1 MSLQKDRLSWALIGL
16 LLVAVGAAAYFILWP
31 QLQPHLTLRLGDGV
45 FTARVVGA
53 EEYAKQG
60 GIQPDVQLPE
70 GHAVL
75 YVHNSDGSWL
85 VDMRKRHALSDI
97 VWVNSAKKV
106 VHIVKNASADS
117 VSGTVFGSEKAAR
130 YVIELR
136 GGTVDAKAI
145 KINGLATFDESNTEG
160 LKQ

>member
-16 LLVAVGAAAYFILWP
+16 FLLAVGTAAYFILWP
-31 QLQPHLTLRLGDGV
+31 QLQPHVTLRLGDGV
-45 FTARVVGA
+45 FTARVVSA
-53 EEYAKQG
+53 EEYAKQRG
-60 GIQPDVQLPE
+60 VQPDVLLPE
-70 GHAVL
+70 GRAVL

-85 VDMRKRHALSDI
+85 VDMRQRHALSDI
-97 VWVNSAKKV
+97 VWVNSEKKV

-117 VSGTVFGSEKAAR
+117 ASGTVFGSEKDAR
-130 YVIELR
+130 YVVELR

-145 KINGLATFDESNTEG
+145 KINSSAVFDENNIQG